1 MKMTLTILMT
11 MEMAIARA
19 VMVPCQ
25 IFSHEILLKE
35 PITDHSKIFT
45 LFRNFKTQS
54 FFYS

>member
-1 MKMTLTILMT
+1 MILTILMT

-19 VMVPCQ
+19 VMVLCQ

-35 PITDHSKIFT
+35 PKTDHSKIFP
-45 LFRNFKTQS
+45 LFHNSKTES

>member
-1 MKMTLTILMT
+1 MTLTILMT

-19 VMVPCQ
+19 VMVLCQ

-35 PITDHSKIFT
+35 PKTDHSKIFP
-45 LFRNFKTQS
+45 LFHNFKTES